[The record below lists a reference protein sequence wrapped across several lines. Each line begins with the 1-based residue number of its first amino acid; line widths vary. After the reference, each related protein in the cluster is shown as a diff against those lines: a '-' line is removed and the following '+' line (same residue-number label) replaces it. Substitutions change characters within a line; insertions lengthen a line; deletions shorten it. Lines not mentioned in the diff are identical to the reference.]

1 MTNNNYEKILNT
13 FLSKDVSTNDIE
25 TSIKISQ
32 EVISLIGSLSTIEK
46 NKIDPMLQVSL
57 IKLREIIDKKID

>member
-1 MTNNNYEKILNT
+1 MKNNNYETILNT

-25 TSIKISQ
+25 TSVKIGHN
-32 EVISLIGSLSTIEK
+32 VISLIADLSTIDK
-46 NKIDPMLQVSL
+46 NKIDPMTQISL